1 MNIFSRNTNFGV
13 YQQQRRLDH
22 NTLSLPTAIFCV
34 HRFLYTCY
42 VALILRLKKLK
53 ILEPNYGD
61 EGRKV
66 GSSFRISVIAGFS
79 CIIGPTLICGFL
91 FSMGANFGAFYFCGE
106 KSHFFMNLLSENLL
120 KF

>member
-1 MNIFSRNTNFGV
+1 MCTGVNFINVLRADPKSAKRLSIKQLLGSARVKAARRTLVKLTPEVLFSR
-13 YQQQRRLDH
+13 
-22 NTLSLPTAIFCV
+22 
-34 HRFLYTCY
+34 
-42 VALILRLKKLK
+42 VAALLLRLKKLK

-91 FSMGANFGAFYFCGE
+91 FSMGANFRALPSFLGKKVTF
-106 KSHFFMNLLSENLL
+106 S
-120 KF
+120 